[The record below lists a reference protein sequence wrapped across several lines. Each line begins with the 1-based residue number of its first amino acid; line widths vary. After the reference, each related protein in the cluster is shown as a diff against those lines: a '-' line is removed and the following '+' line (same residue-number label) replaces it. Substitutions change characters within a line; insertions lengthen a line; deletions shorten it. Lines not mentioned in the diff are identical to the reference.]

1 MSRKAHRP
9 TRYAVLALSAL
20 LLAGCADNPGAG
32 AAPGAAASGARA
44 EDAAARRPPVQ
55 PPASIE
61 ELRAKVQGR
70 RISVASAAFPN
81 PTLTGLHKTLEL
93 LKSDFG
99 VEADFRLMDSTP
111 LNAALIGGQVQV
123 GHVSLGG
130 LAAAR
135 EAGADL
141 LAVAGN
147 DQKNAFLVAGR
158 GPAASLA
165 DLKGKPF
172 AVSQNLTSIV
182 GQTASRCFEQAG
194 LDVRKDVQLLHL
206 SNIGQI
212 VESLEAGKIEG
223 GMSATF
229 RQAELDLAKPGAYT
243 VLCKGWEANP
253 QLNDVWA
260 VDRSWLDANSDLA
273 LALAVSEIK
282 AARWTH
288 EDRAGWLAL
297 AQAKIDGLSAE
308 AAENNYRTLVTELDD
323 WPVNGALDEKMCDY
337 TLATS
342 KEFGVVKRDYACAD
356 LVTFDYQK
364 AAVAFLGAR

>member
-1 MSRKAHRP
+1 MRRRAHRP
-9 TRYAVLALSAL
+9 TRGAVLALTAL
-20 LLAGCADNPGAG
+20 LLAGCADNAG
-32 AAPGAAASGARA
+32 TGPASPASAGTASAAQQAQR
-44 EDAAARRPPVQ
+44 EQVK

-61 ELRAKVQGR
+61 ELRAKVQGK
-70 RISVASAAFPN
+70 RISIASAAFPN
-81 PTLTGLHKTLEL
+81 PTLTGLYKVLEL
-93 LKSDFG
+93 LESDFG
-99 VEADFRLMDSTP
+99 VKADFRLMDSTP

-130 LAAAR
+130 LAAAK

-141 LAVAGN
+141 LAIAGN

-158 GPAASLA
+158 SPAASLA

-182 GQTASRCFEQAG
+182 GQTASKCFAKAG
-194 LDVRKDVQLLHL
+194 LDVTKDVQLLHL

-229 RQAELDLAKPGAYT
+229 RQADLDLAKPGAYT

-260 VDRSWLDANSDLA
+260 VSRSWLDANPDLA
-273 LALAVSEIK
+273 LALAVAEIK
-282 AARWTH
+282 ADRWTH
-288 EDRAGWLAL
+288 DDRAGWLAL

-323 WPVNGALDEKMCDY
+323 WPVNGSLDQRMCDY

-342 KEFGVVKRDYACAD
+342 KEFGVVKNDYTCAD

-364 AAVAFLGAR
+364 AAVAFLGAK

>member
-1 MSRKAHRP
+1 MRRRAHRP
-9 TRYAVLALSAL
+9 TRGAVLALTAL
-20 LLAGCADNPGAG
+20 LLAGCADNAGAG
-32 AAPGAAASGARA
+32 PASPASEGTASAAQKAQQ
-44 EDAAARRPPVQ
+44 DPVR

-61 ELRAKVQGR
+61 ELRAKVQGK
-70 RISVASAAFPN
+70 RISIASAAFPN
-81 PTLTGLHKTLEL
+81 PTLTGLYKVLEL
-93 LKSDFG
+93 LESDFG
-99 VEADFRLMDSTP
+99 VTADFRLMDSTP

-130 LAAAR
+130 LAAAK

-141 LAVAGN
+141 VAIAGN

-158 GPAASLA
+158 SPAASLA
-165 DLKGKPF
+165 DLRGKPF

-182 GQTASRCFEQAG
+182 GQTASKCFDKAG
-194 LDVRKDVQLLHL
+194 LDVTKDVQLLHL

-229 RQAELDLAKPGAYT
+229 RQADLDLAKPGAYT

-260 VDRSWLDANSDLA
+260 VSRSWLDANPDLA
-273 LALAVSEIK
+273 LALAVAEIK
-282 AARWTH
+282 ADRWTH
-288 EDRAGWLAL
+288 DDRAGWLAL
-297 AQAKIDGLSAE
+297 AQSKIDGLSAE

-323 WPVNGALDEKMCDY
+323 WPVNGSLDQQMCDY

-342 KEFGVVKRDYACAD
+342 KEFGVVKNAYACAD

-364 AAVAFLGAR
+364 AAVAFLGVR

>member
-1 MSRKAHRP
+1 MRRRAHRP
-9 TRYAVLALSAL
+9 TRGAVLALSVL
-20 LLAGCADNPGAG
+20 LLAGCADNAGAG
-32 AAPGAAASGARA
+32 TASPGQAATAAATTPQAQVR
-44 EDAAARRPPVQ
+44 

-70 RISVASAAFPN
+70 RISIASAAFPN
-81 PTLTGLHKTLEL
+81 PTLTGLYKVLEL
-93 LKSDFG
+93 LESDFG
-99 VEADFRLMDSTP
+99 VKAEFRLMDSTP

-130 LAAAR
+130 LAAAKD
-135 EAGADL
+135 AGADL
-141 LAVAGN
+141 VAIAGN

-158 GPAASLA
+158 SPAASLA
-165 DLKGKPF
+165 DLRGKPF

-182 GQTASRCFEQAG
+182 GQTASRCFAQAG
-194 LDVRKDVQLLHL
+194 LDVSKDVQLLHL

-229 RQAELDLAKPGAYT
+229 RQAELELAKPGAYT

-260 VDRSWLDANSDLA
+260 VSRPWAEANRDLA
-273 LALAVSEIK
+273 LALAVAEIK
-282 AARWTH
+282 ADRWTH
-288 EDRAGWLAL
+288 DDRAGWLAL
-297 AQAKIDGLSAE
+297 AQAKIEGLSAE

-323 WPVNGALDEKMCDY
+323 WPVNGSLDQGMCDY

-342 KEFGVVKRDYACAD
+342 KEFGVVKTDYSCAD